1 MVVDIGDIYNEFSDG
16 IFNPF
21 AIRRFLRYAYNSWQQ
36 PAPTY
41 VVLVGDAH
49 YDYKNTRLSRFYR
62 EDPNFRGT
70 YNLYPIFVPTYHGWA
85 TPRVGET
92 AMDQRFVNIS
102 GEDALPDMLIG
113 RTLCSES

>member
-49 YDYKNTRLSRFYR
+49 YDYKNTTVALTVRIL
-62 EDPNFRGT
+62 
-70 YNLYPIFVPTYHGWA
+70 IFVAPITSIRSLCLRTMDGHREWGNRYGPTF
-85 TPRVGET
+85 R
-92 AMDQRFVNIS
+92 
-102 GEDALPDMLIG
+102 
-113 RTLCSES
+113 